1 MRQWVNDMRRLLLLA
16 LAASALQAASIR
28 GAVVENMTGRAL
40 ARTRV
45 TLAPV
50 PGSPGPTLSVRTN
63 LNGNFEFLT
72 LPAGTY
78 LISAAR
84 AGFAPVEYGQK
95 EFRSA
100 AQPVVLEESTPVL
113 IEIRMKRF
121 GAIAGVVVDENDVGI
136 PDTNVV
142 AYRDTQPPQLAGNAT
157 TDDRGMYRV
166 AGLPPGPYLVRSAAK
181 KFEDG
186 GYVPTFSKQS
196 ATVEEALLVD
206 ARLDELSDNANVRAL
221 AGALLTLSGSVILTP
236 RQTVTVT
243 LVSDM
248 GRQTYLTS
256 SEFHFDNLAPG
267 PYELFAETES
277 RSGMLGTYTQFAMD
291 RDRADMRLALYPI
304 ADTAFFIR
312 DEGGKAVE
320 AKTAQVLARRKDLAG
335 VGPAQTLRIDGSRAF
350 LGPGRWELMLAP
362 MPGYYVSR
370 FSGPT
375 YERPER
381 KRADVWN
388 EITVGAGYAPVFFGL
403 ASNPGSLRGTVTS
416 GQDAAVGAMV
426 FLEPWDAAQR
436 KRLGDVR
443 TARADVRG
451 QYQFRGLA
459 PGDYRVMA
467 TFEYQT
473 PDEAE
478 MDRAEPRAVKAEA
491 GSDLAQNLDLFVIR

>member
-1 MRQWVNDMRRLLLLA
+1 MRQWVNTMRRLLLLA

-50 PGSPGPTLSVRTN
+50 PGSPGPTLTVRTN
-63 LNGNFEFLT
+63 LNGNFEFLA

-78 LISAAR
+78 LIGAAR

-100 AQPVVLEESTPVL
+100 SQPIVIEESTPVL

-121 GAIAGVVVDENDVGI
+121 GAIAGAVVDENDVGI

-142 AYRDTQPPQLAGNAT
+142 AYRDAQPPQLAGNAT

-166 AGLPPGPYLVRSAAK
+166 AGLPPGRYLVRSAAK

-196 ATVEEALLVD
+196 ATVEEALPVD
-206 ARLDELSDNANVRAL
+206 ARLDELTDNANVRVL
-221 AGALLTLSGSVILTP
+221 AGALLNLAGSVFLEP
-236 RQTVTVT
+236 KQTVTVT

-267 PYELFAETES
+267 AYELIAETEP
-277 RSGMLGTYTQFAMD
+277 RSGMLGAYTQLAMD
-291 RDRADMRLALYPI
+291 RDRTDVRLALYPI
-304 ADTAFFIR
+304 ADTRFLIR

-320 AKTAQVLARRKDLAG
+320 ATTVQVLARRKDLAG
-335 VGPAQTLRIDGSRAF
+335 EGPVRTLRIDGNRAF

-362 MPGYYVSR
+362 LPNYYVSR

-375 YERPER
+375 YDRPER

-388 EITVGAGYAPVFFGL
+388 EITVGAGSVQVFLGL

-426 FLEPWDAAQR
+426 FLEPWDTVQH
-436 KRLGDVR
+436 KRLGDLR

-451 QYQFRGLA
+451 QYRFQGLA

-467 TFEYQT
+467 TFEYQM

-478 MDRAEPRAVKAEA
+478 MDRAEPRLVKVEA